1 VTHIAKELNICEVPN
16 KRGGKWS
23 HKQVSRILKGNFIGD
38 YLTIHPSDKTM
49 FHSLLVCLNDMSFS
63 PLPQYGKTIQ
73 TINDL
78 KVALEWVKSLGPV
91 PQISKGPHS
100 VGTTLETLLGHDLD
114 SLPLRDFPECELKA
128 QRGATSSMVTLFTK
142 TPTWN
147 KEGDWSARKVLQTF
161 GYEDDK
167 GHKKAMRINLYDT
180 EFHGMVLIPTSTG
193 IAVTVASTGEII
205 GEWYTEVFKQKFSD
219 KVDNIVYVTADVIVE
234 NGVECFHYTSAQH
247 CIVKPDLNAGDI
259 FSEIAKR
266 NLALEWR
273 MFLCEDHEHCLNEGR
288 KAGMVRD
295 HGPAIRCSKEKLS
308 QIYQMF
314 PLIE

>member
-1 VTHIAKELNICEVPN
+1 
-16 KRGGKWS
+16 
-23 HKQVSRILKGNFIGD
+23 
-38 YLTIHPSDKTM
+38 M
-49 FHSLLVCLNDMSFS
+49 FHSLLVCLIDMSFS

-78 KVALEWVKSLGPV
+78 RVALEWVKSLGPV

-100 VGTTLETLLGHDLD
+100 VGTTLETLLDHDLD

-128 QRGATSSMVTLFTK
+128 QRGTTSSMVTLFTK

-180 EFHGMVLIPTSTG
+180 EFHGMVLIPTNEG

-205 GEWYTEVFKQKFSD
+205 GEWYTEVFKQKFEN
-219 KVDNIVYVTADVIVE
+219 KVDNIVYVTAEVTIE
-234 NGVECFHYTSAQH
+234 NGVEFFHYTSAKH
-247 CIVKPDLNAGDI
+247 CTVKPDMDARDI
-259 FSEIAKR
+259 FSEIANR

-273 MFLCEDHEHCLNEGR
+273 MFLCEDHPHCWDEGR
-288 KAGMVRD
+288 KAGVVRD
-295 HGPAIRCSKEKLS
+295 HGPAIRCSIGNLKN
-308 QIYQMF
+308 IYSIKT
-314 PLIE
+314 LV